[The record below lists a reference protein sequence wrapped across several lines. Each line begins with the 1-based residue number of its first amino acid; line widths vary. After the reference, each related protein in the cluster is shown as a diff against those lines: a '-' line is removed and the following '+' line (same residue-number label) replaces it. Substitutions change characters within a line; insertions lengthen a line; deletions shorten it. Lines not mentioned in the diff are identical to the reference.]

1 MAPHLRHTG
10 VMDLTPYVDRLRHEL
25 MAAAETGGEK
35 SLALADRLTATM
47 ESAIRLTLLNVLS
60 EAMDQVSHAL
70 APASVAVRLH
80 GLEPEFEVT
89 TPTGR
94 PPTYRTDH
102 ADHAADAHDA
112 DDPDD
117 ADDVGHRE
125 SPAPGGHIRLQF
137 PDARSLKAAAALF
150 TTATSD
156 PAARAL
162 YIPSDGGL
170 PALRAVLARLD
181 DAALEAEALTAHTA
195 ALDDVFQT
203 FNGCPLP
210 SVDDRP
216 GPKQMPS

>member
-1 MAPHLRHTG
+1 
-10 VMDLTPYVDRLRHEL
+10 MDLTPYVDRLRHEL

-35 SLALADRLTATM
+35 SLALADRLTTTM

-80 GLEPEFEVT
+80 GLDPEFEVT
-89 TPTGR
+89 TPAGQ
-94 PPTYRTDH
+94 PP
-102 ADHAADAHDA
+102 AHR
-112 DDPDD
+112 
-117 ADDVGHRE
+117 ADDVEHRE

-137 PDARSLKAAAALF
+137 PDARSVKAAAALF
-150 TTATSD
+150 PTATSD

-170 PALRAVLARLD
+170 PTLRAVLARLD
-181 DAALEAEALTAHTA
+181 AASLEAESLTAHTT

-210 SVDDRP
+210 SEDDRS
-216 GPKQMPS
+216 GPTELPS